1 MVPTVSRP
9 ARSLVEKQPHA
20 MPRDV
25 QIVFRGPPRPLL
37 ERMQDVDGFDELR
50 DIQHAML
57 CPGVNTD
64 FLHAEPDARHRLP
77 FGSSPRWTRQS
88 WNPAIFRTS
97 SENARTVS
105 RASPSQIKGLS
116 LMSKYTKT

>member
-1 MVPTVSRP
+1 MVPTLSCP
-9 ARSLVEKQPHA
+9 ARSLVEKQPPA

-37 ERMQDVDGFDELR
+37 ERMQDVDGFGELR

-64 FLHAEPDARHRLP
+64 FTPSPTLGIGFQS

-97 SENARTVS
+97 AENALTVS

>member
-1 MVPTVSRP
+1 
-9 ARSLVEKQPHA
+9 
-20 MPRDV
+20 
-25 QIVFRGPPRPLL
+25 
-37 ERMQDVDGFDELR
+37 MQDVDGFGELR
-50 DIQHAML
+50 DIHHATL

-64 FLHAEPDARHRLP
+64 FLHAGPTLGIGFQS

-97 SENARTVS
+97 SENALTVS